1 MKDGN
6 NILYKFFLWWQF
18 FIVYHQ
24 YRCVEFHAES
34 FKPVVSKT
42 DKSVFM
48 RDHYGFDLLLHDFV
62 Q

>member
-1 MKDGN
+1 MQDRSD
-6 NILYKFFLWWQF
+6 ILYKFLL
-18 FIVYHQ
+18 VHNQ

-34 FKPVVSKT
+34 FKSAVSKT

-48 RDHYGFDLLLHDFV
+48 RDYYGFDFLIHNLI